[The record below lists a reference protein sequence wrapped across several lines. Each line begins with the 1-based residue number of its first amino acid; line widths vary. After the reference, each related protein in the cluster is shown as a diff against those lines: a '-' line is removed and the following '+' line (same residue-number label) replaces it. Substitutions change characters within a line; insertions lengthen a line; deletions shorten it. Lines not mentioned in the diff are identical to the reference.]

1 MVYVEIIEPTH
12 VHFERRCLITMSEYG
27 FHTVTLLPIPD
38 SKKREEFIV
47 HTSMVTSTV
56 PKPDDMEYYDE
67 FSLQVNE
74 EGFVIGLNDIDS
86 HGNERTRV
94 STNICLGREFAYDN
108 QGRVMV
114 DEEGN
119 VLYYNQVYDSDNNI
133 RAEYEVVWETDY
145 PPGNENHVNE
155 NGEPFGLYDFVD
167 RHGNPIRNS
176 SSESSESESSNSETT
191 NKKRKV

>member
-1 MVYVEIIEPTH
+1 MYIKITEPNH
-12 VHFERRCLITMSEYG
+12 AHYDRRCLITMSEYG
-27 FHTVTLLPIPD
+27 FLTVTLLPLPD
-38 SKKREEFIV
+38 CIKKEEFIV
-47 HTSMVTSTV
+47 HTSMVTETD
-56 PKPDDMEYYDE
+56 PEPDDMYYEDE
-67 FSLQVNE
+67 DTVEVNE

-114 DEEGN
+114 DEEGS

-133 RAEYEVVWETDY
+133 RTEYELMWETDY

-167 RHGNPIRNS
+167 CHGNPIRNS
-176 SSESSESESSNSETT
+176 SSESSESESS
-191 NKKRKV
+191 